1 MKRLESVDVLRGGVM
16 VVMALDHVRDF
27 FGSAG
32 NPTDPTTTTAA
43 LFLTRWV
50 THICA
55 PTFFLLMGA
64 GAFLAGRT
72 KPAGELSRYLLWRG
86 VWLIA
91 LEIVVVR
98 CLGLQFNVDY
108 RTTMVNVLWA
118 LGWSMIALAGLVH
131 LPPVAVGMAGVA
143 TIVAHNLFDGVPA
156 STFGMFAPLW
166 TVLHGQGVIVSSPRF
181 VVFAAYPLIPWVGV
195 AAAGYALAGVFTWP
209 APRRVAALWRLG
221 LGCALAFVVLRALN
235 VYGDPVPWAGRTIR
249 DADGPVVSEHDEVP
263 AVAAVPP
270 DDPRSCALHPRR
282 TGWTHAGSSAAAA
295 DVWPGAPVL
304 LSGAPDGDS
313 SARGGRLLSAVRRR
327 ALDVRVAAPRSVSV
341 HAAAGVG
348 IQFADGLSDLG
359 GRRRGDVSAMRA
371 RRATAGAAPVPI
383 RARRGRS

>member
-1 MKRLESVDVLRGGVM
+1 M
-16 VVMALDHVRDF
+16 F
-27 FGSAG
+27 F
-32 NPTDPTTTTAA
+32 
-43 LFLTRWV
+43 TRWV

-131 LPPVAVGMAGVA
+131 LPAVAVGTVGVV
-143 TIVAHNLFDGVPA
+143 TIVAHNLFDGVRA

-195 AAAGYALAGVFTWP
+195 AAAGYALCRSVHLAC
-209 APRRVAALWRLG
+209 AEARR
-221 LGCALAFVVLRALN
+221 C
-235 VYGDPVPWAGRTIR
+235 
-249 DADGPVVSEHDEVP
+249 
-263 AVAAVPP
+263 AVAAW
-270 DDPRSCALHPRR
+270 PRL
-282 TGWTHAGSSAAAA
+282 
-295 DVWPGAPVL
+295 
-304 LSGAPDGDS
+304 
-313 SARGGRLLSAVRRR
+313 RGRVRRAAR
-327 ALDVRVAAPRSVSV
+327 AQCLRRPR
-341 HAAAGVG
+341 AVG
-348 IQFADGLSDLG
+348 GPDYPRH
-359 GRRRGDVSAMRA
+359 GRPCRF
-371 RRATAGAAPVPI
+371 
-383 RARRGRS
+383 